1 MNRYKDTTPKLTTP
15 QGANKRHIERFI
27 SDLLDCLL
35 IAGMMLFLLLV
46 VTNCQPARAT
56 YDEKSQVTK
65 SHSLTCEN
73 TSQVSISQAMPKH
86 SLNIGND
93 IGNTGNESGNA

>member
-1 MNRYKDTTPKLTTP
+1 MTQYKDTTRKPNTP
-15 QGANKRHIERFI
+15 QSANNPPIKRFI
-27 SDLLDCLL
+27 HGLLDCLL
-35 IAGMMLFLLLV
+35 MAGMVLFVLILA
-46 VTNCQPARAT
+46 THCQPAKAT
-56 YDEKSQVTK
+56 Y
-65 SHSLTCEN
+65 EN

>member
-1 MNRYKDTTPKLTTP
+1 MNQYKDTTKKLNTPKS
-15 QGANKRHIERFI
+15 ANKRHIERFI

-56 YDEKSQVTK
+56 Y
-65 SHSLTCEN
+65 EN

>member
-46 VTNCQPARAT
+46 VTNCQPAKAT
-56 YDEKSQVTK
+56 Y
-65 SHSLTCEN
+65 EN

-86 SLNIGND
+86 SLNIGN
-93 IGNTGNESGNA
+93 ESGNA

>member
-1 MNRYKDTTPKLTTP
+1 MNQYKDTTKKLNTPKS
-15 QGANKRHIERFI
+15 ANKRHIERFI
-27 SDLLDCLL
+27 HGLLDCLL
-35 IAGMMLFLLLV
+35 MAGMVLFILMLA
-46 VTNCQPARAT
+46 TYCQPARAT
-56 YDEKSQVTK
+56 Y
-65 SHSLTCEN
+65 EN